1 MQNKNKKTNTR
12 IILFK
17 GIRLLFIPL
26 SLLMFY
32 YSGKAWGN
40 PVGFIL
46 AAVFGGSFF
55 FIINSAIVDFIGG
68 ELKNGVEELIR
79 KVTSSP
85 VHIEFGKVWGR
96 MSFLIFLQE
105 DNETVTKV
113 IYRKVVE
120 KLRTSDYFGKIE
132 IVSMANV
139 PDLEKET
146 IRKFKNLMLKNALE
160 IARRK
165 RKEK

>member
-1 MQNKNKKTNTR
+1 MQNKKKHKNIKIT
-12 IILFK
+12 LFK

-26 SLLMFY
+26 SIIMFY
-32 YSGKAWGN
+32 YTTKAWGD
-40 PVGFIL
+40 PIGFIL
-46 AAVFGGSFF
+46 AIGFGYSF
-55 FIINSAIVDFIGG
+55 FIIMNSAIVDLIGR

-85 VHIEFGKVWGR
+85 VYIEYGKAWGR

-120 KLRTSDYFGKIE
+120 RLKNSEHFSKIE

-139 PDLEKET
+139 PNLEKET
-146 IRKFKNLMLKNALE
+146 IEKFKNMMLKNALE
-160 IARRK
+160 IAKRK
-165 RKEK
+165 RKE

>member
-1 MQNKNKKTNTR
+1 
-12 IILFK
+12 
-17 GIRLLFIPL
+17 
-26 SLLMFY
+26 MFY
-32 YSGKAWGN
+32 YTGKAWGN
-40 PVGFIL
+40 PVGFVL
-46 AAVFGGSFF
+46 AVVFGGSFF
-55 FIINSAIVDFIGG
+55 YIINGAIVDFIGG

-85 VHIEFGKVWGR
+85 VHIEFGKAWGR

-120 KLRTSDYFGKIE
+120 KLRTSDYFSKIE